1 MTNKEVKSFLKQ
13 KRKITERRL
22 NETSIKRNKTET
34 EELKKEIDVINYI
47 LRKI

>member
-13 KRKITERRL
+13 KRKITESRL
-22 NETSIKRNKTET
+22 NDTSIRRKKSEQ